1 MAVSFRGPRK
11 FFTILL
17 FMAPT
22 LIALLILSV
31 YPITYNIYMS
41 TQDKNT
47 FRPRA
52 NCNGEEVNGVTPSSF
67 ETTLVNIMEPTC
79 WPVFQQSSVQ
89 GRGGFF
95 GTADP
100 VLANYQ
106 RLYGDLFSTESLK
119 SALMVLVI
127 FIPLFVVSTARKQVN
142 KSLSPPQTWWWWLVG
157 IAAIY
162 LLWQVLDGSQYFGQL
177 MATGDFFVVTFRTI
191 LYVLACIPFFFV
203 IGLTY
208 ALILNNPDIKG
219 LSIWRLLLILPWAV
233 QSYIAALVW
242 QFFFRGEVG
251 TINQLLNLLNFCDI
265 GATCP
270 TWLGDPQKPYLAF
283 FAVVVI
289 NLWMSYPFFTVIIL
303 GALQSIP
310 ADQYEAADVDGATWW
325 EKLTMITLPLIRPAV
340 LPAIVLSSITT
351 FQMFNTVW
359 LVTRGGP
366 PSGAGMPGYTEF
378 VMLYAYELFQ
388 SQNAGIMGAFAVI
401 VFIMLFLATLYSLRF
416 TRITK
421 GAYE

>member
-1 MAVSFRGPRK
+1 
-11 FFTILL
+11 
-17 FMAPT
+17 MAPT

-31 YPITYNIYMS
+31 YPITYNVYMS
-41 TQDKNT
+41 TQNKNT

-52 NCNGEEVNGVTPSSF
+52 NCVGEEVNGVVPSGF
-67 ETTLVNIMEPTC
+67 EKALVNMMEPTC
-79 WPVFQQSSVQ
+79 WSVFQQTAVQ
-89 GRGGFF
+89 GRGGFYV
-95 GTADP
+95 TAGP
-100 VLANYQ
+100 ALANYQ
-106 RLYGDLFSTESLK
+106 RLYGDLFSFESLK
-119 SALMVLVI
+119 STLMI
-127 FIPLFVVSTARKQVN
+127 FAMFIPLVVVYLGRKQVN
-142 KSLSPPQTWWWWLVG
+142 KSLSPPQTWWWWIVAFVVVYVLWV
-157 IAAIY
+157 
-162 LLWQVLDGSQYFGQL
+162 LLGGAKYFDQL
-177 MATGDFFVVTFRTI
+177 MTTGDFFIVTFRTI
-191 LYVLACIPFFFV
+191 IYVIACIPLFFV
-203 IGLTY
+203 VGLMY

-251 TINQLLNLLNFCDI
+251 TINQVLDLINICTR
-265 GATCP
+265 GASCP
-270 TWLGDPQKPYLAF
+270 TWLGDPTKPYLAF

-325 EKLTMITLPLIRPAV
+325 EKLTLITIPLIRPAV
-340 LPAIVLSSITT
+340 LPAVVLSSITT

-359 LVTRGGP
+359 LVTQGGP
-366 PSGAGMPGYTEF
+366 SSGADVPGYTEF
-378 VMLYAYELFQ
+378 VMLYAYDLFQ

-401 VFIMLFLATLYSLRF
+401 VFVMLFLATLYSLRF

>member
-31 YPITYNIYMS
+31 YPITYNVYMS
-41 TQDKNT
+41 TQNKNT

-52 NCNGEEVNGVTPSSF
+52 NCNGEEVNGVVPSQL
-67 ETTLVNIMEPTC
+67 ENTLVNIMEPTC
-79 WPVFQQSSVQ
+79 WNIFQQTSVQ
-89 GRGGFF
+89 GRGGFY
-95 GTADP
+95 GLSDP
-100 VLANYQ
+100 AWTNYS
-106 RLYGDLFSTESLK
+106 RLYGDLFTTESLK
-119 SALMVLVI
+119 SALVI
-127 FIPLFVVSTARKQVN
+127 LLIFAPLLVVSTAQKRVN
-142 KSLSPPQTWWWWLVG
+142 RSLSPPHTWWWWLV
-157 IAAIY
+157 AIGVIY
-162 LLWQVLDGSQYFGQL
+162 VLWQLFNGADYFSQL
-177 MATGDFFVVTFRTI
+177 MTTGDFFIVTFRTI
-191 LYVLACIPFFFV
+191 IYVIACIPLFFGV
-203 IGLTY
+203 GLLY

-219 LSIWRLLLILPWAV
+219 LSIWRVLLILPWAV

-251 TINQLLNLLNFCDI
+251 TINQLLNLLNFCKI
-265 GATCP
+265 GVSCP
-270 TWLGDPQKPYLAF
+270 TWLGDPSKPYLAF
-283 FAVVVI
+283 FAVVII

-303 GALQSIP
+303 GALQSVP
-310 ADQYEAADVDGATWW
+310 SDQYEAADVDGATWW
-325 EKLTMITLPLIRPAV
+325 DKLSMITLPLIRPAV
-340 LPAIVLSSITT
+340 LPAVVLSSITT

-366 PSGAGMPGYTEF
+366 SSGAGVPGYTEF
-378 VMLYAYELFQ
+378 VMLYAYRLFQ

-401 VFIMLFLATLYSLRF
+401 VFIMLFIATLFSLRY